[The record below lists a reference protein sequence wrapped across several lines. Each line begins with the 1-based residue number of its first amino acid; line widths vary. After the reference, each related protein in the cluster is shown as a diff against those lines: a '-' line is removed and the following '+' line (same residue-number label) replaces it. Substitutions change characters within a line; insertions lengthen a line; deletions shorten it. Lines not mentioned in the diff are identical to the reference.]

1 MRNLFATVVFAGAAA
16 GFVTAAS
23 AQTTW
28 DMPTPYPDGNYL
40 TQNVRQF
47 AEDVAELSNGELQ
60 ITVHSGAS
68 LFKMPEIKRAVRT
81 GQAQIGEILLSAYGN
96 ENPIFEVDGVPF
108 LAAGYDNAEK
118 LWLAQKPVLEEV
130 LAEEGLIPLFT
141 GVWPGQ
147 GLYNQEEIES
157 LDAMQGVKFR
167 AYNAATSRLA
177 ELMGAV
183 PTTVQY
189 AEVPQAFSTG
199 VVSSMLTSATTGV
212 DVKSWDFLNVFYT
225 TDAMHPKNLVF
236 VNEDAFDAL
245 APEVQ
250 EAVMTAAR
258 NAEERVWAKARE
270 EGQAAVDA
278 LAANGMTVVEP
289 GEALMTELQ
298 EIGAQMTQE
307 WIEKAGERGRASSTP
322 TTRSESR
329 VFAGAARPFGERA
342 PYSSPA
348 RGRFPMRRLRKALTS
363 PTRPAAPV
371 LAAIALADASAC

>member
-1 MRNLFATVVFAGAAA
+1 MKNLFASVVFAGATVGLAA
-16 GFVTAAS
+16 TAA

-47 AEDVAELSNGELQ
+47 ADEVKELSGGKLE

-118 LWLAQKPVLEEV
+118 LWLAQKPILEEV
-130 LAEEGLIPLFT
+130 LAEEGLMPLFT

-199 VVSSMLTSATTGV
+199 VVSAMLTSATTGV
-212 DVKSWDFLNVFYT
+212 DVKAWDFLNVFYT

-236 VNEDAFDAL
+236 VNKDAFDAL
-245 APEVQ
+245 EPDVQ
-250 EAVMTAAR
+250 EAVMTAAE
-258 NAEERVWAKARE
+258 NAEQRVWAKARE
-270 EGQAAVDA
+270 EGQAAVDE
-278 LAANGMTVVEP
+278 LAANGMTVAAP
-289 GEALMTELQ
+289 GEALMGELQ
-298 EIGAQMTQE
+298 EIGAQMTEE
-307 WIEKAGERGRASSTP
+307 WIEKAGERGQ
-322 TTRSESR
+322 
-329 VFAGAARPFGERA
+329 
-342 PYSSPA
+342 
-348 RGRFPMRRLRKALTS
+348 RLVDAYNAL
-363 PTRPAAPV
+363 
-371 LAAIALADASAC
+371 

>member
-1 MRNLFATVVFAGAAA
+1 MSAAMRASWARLGRVLGLTLGKGPDTLTVTGSGARKTPPHPEKGGREAARGTKRGTTMKNLFASVVFVGASVGLAA
-16 GFVTAAS
+16 TAS

-40 TQNVRQF
+40 TQNVRAF
-47 AEDVAELSNGELQ
+47 AEEVKELSGGKLE

-118 LWLAQKPVLEEV
+118 LWLAQEPILEEV
-130 LAEEGLIPLFT
+130 LAEEGLMPLFT

-147 GLYNQEEIES
+147 GLYNQEEIEG
-157 LDAMQGVKFR
+157 LDAMEGVKFR

-212 DVKSWDFLNVFYT
+212 DVKAWDFLEVFYT

-236 VNEDAFDAL
+236 VNKDAFDAL
-245 APEVQ
+245 EPDVQ
-250 EAVMTAAR
+250 EAVLTAAE
-258 NAEERVWAKARE
+258 NAEQRVWAKARE
-270 EGQAAVDA
+270 EGQAAVDE
-278 LAANGMTVVEP
+278 LAANGMTVAAP

-298 EIGAQMTQE
+298 GIGAQMTEE
-307 WIEKAGERGRASSTP
+307 WIEKAGERGQ
-322 TTRSESR
+322 
-329 VFAGAARPFGERA
+329 
-342 PYSSPA
+342 
-348 RGRFPMRRLRKALTS
+348 RLVDAYNAL
-363 PTRPAAPV
+363 
-371 LAAIALADASAC
+371 